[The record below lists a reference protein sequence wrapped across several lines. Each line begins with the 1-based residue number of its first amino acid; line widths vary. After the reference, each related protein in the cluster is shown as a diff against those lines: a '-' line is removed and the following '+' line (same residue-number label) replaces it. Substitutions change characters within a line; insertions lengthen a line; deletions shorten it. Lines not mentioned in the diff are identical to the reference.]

1 MVNVIMMDMK
11 SNSKP
16 KNLLEEE
23 KENTPQERNVSSTT
37 VEEFLEQ
44 NGVEWERKGRGVYIY
59 PSSLEG
65 VKKILEKVP
74 TPNPDEY
81 IIVPLGST
89 GGYNVFIMIS
99 RNGISIRIGY
109 AKNSIPYTSSLL
121 NIIEKVAK
129 VSKEI
134 GIETQ
139 KNPKNLLGV

>member
-11 SNSKP
+11 KSNSKP
-16 KNLLEEE
+16 NLLEEQE
-23 KENTPQERNVSSTT
+23 KENTPQERVSSTT

-89 GGYNVFIMIS
+89 GGYNVFILVS

-109 AKNSIPYTSSLL
+109 GRGNIPYSDMLMT
-121 NIIEKVAK
+121 ITEKISKIAK
-129 VSKEI
+129 DI
-134 GIETQ
+134 GIE
-139 KNPKNLLGV
+139 NRRNGKNLLGV

>member
-89 GGYNVFIMIS
+89 GGYNVFILVS

-109 AKNSIPYTSSLL
+109 GRGNIPYSDILMT
-121 NIIEKVAK
+121 ITEKISKIAK
-129 VSKEI
+129 DI
-134 GIETQ
+134 GIE
-139 KNPKNLLGV
+139 NRRNGKNLLGV